1 MCEALN
7 GTFKRDYVYESC
19 LDNAQTVLNQISKW
33 VEEYNTFA
41 PHSALEMK
49 TPIEFYNFKIAA

>member
-7 GTFKRDYVYESC
+7 GTFKRDYVYESG
-19 LDNAQTVLNQISKW
+19 LDSAQIVLQQIHQW

-41 PHSALEMK
+41 PHSALTMK
-49 TPIEFYNFKIAA
+49 TPNE